1 MCRNG
6 GSLALSSIL
15 LKFFP
20 IPNTSMH
27 GLVLASSQPLWPLDF
42 RVLSQR
48 KLVGRVK
55 TVLYDQASIFLV
67 VLYYLWPC
75 IKDHCSTS
83 EGPYRHYTV
92 FWNNSSCFPATPCSL
107 GRDSSQGQFLSYS
120 DAYVSGFFDRFTINN
135 HNLKVPFLDSTESM
149 CRCYCYCLSEN

>member
-20 IPNTSMH
+20 VPNTSMH

-55 TVLYDQASIFLV
+55 TVLYDQAS
-67 VLYYLWPC
+67 
-75 IKDHCSTS
+75 
-83 EGPYRHYTV
+83 
-92 FWNNSSCFPATPCSL
+92 SSL
-107 GRDSSQGQFLSYS
+107 LSYTTCGP
-120 DAYVSGFFDRFTINN
+120 VSKTIAP
-135 HNLKVPFLDSTESM
+135 HQKVPTDIIQYSGITVAASLPLHAAWEGTVHRGSFSHTVMLM
-149 CRCYCYCLSEN
+149 